1 MDIRTNRKELRVN
14 MDYME
19 QRLFDLYDKYLYSY
33 DELRKKALAETCYRE
48 ILQRRGEYAQRLLL
62 PQSRI

>member
-33 DELRKKALAETCYRE
+33 DELRKRRWRRPAIGNTPKAERARTEATT
-48 ILQRRGEYAQRLLL
+48 A
-62 PQSRI
+62 PAP

>member
-1 MDIRTNRKELRVN
+1 MC

-33 DELRKKALAETCYRE
+33 DELREKALA
-48 ILQRRGEYAQRLLL
+48 
-62 PQSRI
+62 

>member
-1 MDIRTNRKELRVN
+1 

-48 ILQRRGEYAQRLLL
+48 YYLKGGEGMHRGYSA
-62 PQSRI
+62 PAP

>member
-19 QRLFDLYDKYLYSY
+19 QRLFDLYDKYL
-33 DELRKKALAETCYRE
+33 
-48 ILQRRGEYAQRLLL
+48 
-62 PQSRI
+62 